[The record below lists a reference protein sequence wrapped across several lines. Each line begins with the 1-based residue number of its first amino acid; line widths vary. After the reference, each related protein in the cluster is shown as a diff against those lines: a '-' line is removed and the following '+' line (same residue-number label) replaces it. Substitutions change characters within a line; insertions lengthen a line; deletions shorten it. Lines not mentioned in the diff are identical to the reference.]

1 LLKGA
6 SFEARLGAAFT
17 RALLA
22 FAATGALATL
32 APIGDNAA
40 FAADPNDAS
49 IYEVQTGAFSTF
61 TFVVCD
67 SVLVTAEGPTGFW
80 VEEPAGGARSG
91 IYVNAISNPP
101 PPLGPGTRVT
111 VGGLYRETTGN
122 SELNISSGFGGYV
135 TVVDSTGN
143 IPAPAVLTVGDLRT
157 GSPTAEDWEGVLVQ
171 VDTVLA
177 VDTTASSDWRVIEID
192 GDSPGETLLV
202 DNIMTYAEPPTG
214 TFIAFL
220 TGVMQALSTTNFAL
234 EPRSDL
240 DVQVP
245 DSLPPGAVS
254 DLAAVSGTYQGE
266 IDLSWTAPG
275 DDGTSGKA
283 LSYTMRRNS
292 VPITEGNWASSTNVA
307 GAPTPAIAG
316 TPQSMTV
323 IGLDPGV
330 TYYFAIKARD
340 EAGNESAISNSP
352 SADASTNPPI
362 TYQVF
367 WGNMHSHTD
376 LSDGFTGGS
385 PLRAFTYA
393 RDTANVDILAITDH
407 SHYLTQSEYTSLR
420 ALSDQFNAAGG
431 FVAIPAQELGIANSD
446 GYGHMN
452 VWDAPS
458 AAGSGAWENLS
469 VAYDFVIAA
478 NKPVA
483 FNHPVTMNG
492 ESMWNNFAYDFSAD
506 AVVEGIEVRN
516 GKRSSDYESQ
526 YFQVLAN
533 GWHVGAL
540 ANQDNH
546 QGKWGDQQNQNSGND
561 IYLTGI
567 LADALTKDAV
577 MEALANR
584 RFYACEIN
592 PVNDRVT
599 LNFSADGRIM
609 GSIYDSGDRTIA
621 ITASAASVTSNL
633 STYNLYRNGS
643 IIKTGSI
650 GSTSWNFTHT
660 DTVPADGDYY
670 YFLRLQQADFDKT
683 WSSPIWVTVEDA
695 VTGVG
700 GGVGLPLAV
709 SLSPGV
715 PNPFNPL
722 TKIEY
727 ALPSAMKVDLAIYD
741 ISGRRIATLATGQ
754 KSAGRHETY
763 WGGADD
769 RGVEVASGVY
779 FARLETP
786 EKSEMRKLVLLK

>member
-1 LLKGA
+1 MLREGT
-6 SFEARLGAAFT
+6 ST
-17 RALLA
+17 RALFGLA
-22 FAATGALATL
+22 AACALAVL
-32 APIGDNAA
+32 APLAPLGDNAA
-40 FAADPNDAS
+40 SAADPNDAS
-49 IYEVQTGAFSTF
+49 IYEVQTGAFATN

-80 VEEPAGGARSG
+80 VEEPEGGARSG

-111 VGGLYRETTGN
+111 VGGLYREPSATGN
-122 SELNISSGFGGYV
+122 SEINISSGFGGYV

-143 IPAPAVLTVGDLRT
+143 VPAPELLGVDDLCSK
-157 GSPTAEDWEGVLVQ
+157 SPTAEDWEGVLVQ
-171 VDTVLA
+171 VDTVFA
-177 VDTTASSDWRVIEID
+177 VDTTASSDWRVNEGD
-192 GDSPGETLLV
+192 GDAPPESLLLV
-202 DNIMTYAEPPTG
+202 ENMMTYAEPPSG

-220 TGVMQALSTTNFAL
+220 TGVMQQLNTTPTFAL
-234 EPRSDL
+234 QPRNDL
-240 DVQVP
+240 DIQIP
-245 DSLPPGAVS
+245 DSLPPAAVTN
-254 DLAAVSGTYQGE
+254 LAAASGTYQGE

-275 DDGTSGKA
+275 DDGAAGKA

-292 VPITEGNWASSTNVA
+292 EPITEGNWGSSTNIA
-307 GAPTPAIAG
+307 GVPTPAIAG

-323 IGLDPGV
+323 VGLDPGV
-330 TYYFAIKARD
+330 TYYFALKARD
-340 EAGNESAISNSP
+340 EAGNESPVSNSP
-352 SADASTNPPI
+352 SAEGSTNPPI

-367 WGNMHSHTD
+367 WGNLHSHTI
-376 LSDGFTGGS
+376 LSDGVGTVTQ
-385 PLRAFTYA
+385 AFGYA

-407 SHYLTQSEYTSLR
+407 SHYLTASEYTTLR
-420 ALSDQFNAAGG
+420 ATADAFNAAGG
-431 FVAIPAQELGIANSD
+431 FVAIPAQELGIANAD

-452 VWDAPS
+452 VWDAPT
-458 AAGSGAWENLS
+458 AAGSAAWENLEI
-469 VAYDFVIAA
+469 AYEFVLAA
-478 NKPVA
+478 NKPA
-483 FNHPVTMNG
+483 SFNHPVSMNG
-492 ESMWNNFAYDFSAD
+492 ESMWNNFAYNFSAD

-516 GKRSSDYESQ
+516 GKRSTDYESQ

-567 LADALTKDAV
+567 LADELTKSAV

-592 PVNDRVT
+592 PVSDRVT

-609 GSIYDSGDRTIA
+609 GSIYDSADRMIA
-621 ITASAASVTSNL
+621 IAASASSVTSNL

-650 GSTSWNFTHT
+650 GSTSWNLAYT

-670 YFLRLQQADFDKT
+670 YFVRLQQADFDKT
-683 WSSPIWVTVEDA
+683 WSSPIWVSVEDA
-695 VTGVG
+695 VTGVESG
-700 GGVGLPLAV
+700 ESMPLAV

-715 PNPFNPL
+715 PNPFNPV
-722 TKIEY
+722 TKIAY
-727 ALPSAMKVDLAIYD
+727 ALPSSMKIDLAIYD

-769 RGVEVASGVY
+769 RGVEVASGIY

-786 EKSEMRKLVLLK
+786 GKSEMRKLVLLK